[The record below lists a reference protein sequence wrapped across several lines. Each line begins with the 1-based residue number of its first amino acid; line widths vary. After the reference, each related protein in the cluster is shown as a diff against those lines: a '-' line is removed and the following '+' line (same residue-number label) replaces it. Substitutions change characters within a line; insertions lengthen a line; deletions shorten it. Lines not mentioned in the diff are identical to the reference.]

1 LQALRYRII
10 CHRRLGRH
18 RKAEFNDEIDL
29 MTLWFV
35 LALMTV
41 AAIFAVV
48 WPLAQAGR
56 KVRSGSDLAVY
67 RDQLDEIGRDRA
79 AGLIG
84 ETEAEAA
91 KVEVSRRLLAAADAE
106 ATATATA
113 ASPAWRRRSALVA
126 ALVVLSIG
134 STSIYLALGSPSLPG
149 QPLASLAGERL
160 ASRPQNQSIEALIA
174 QIEGHLASNPND
186 ARGWEVVAP
195 VYLRLGRFDDAIKAR
210 RAALALGGET
220 SERLSGLG
228 EALVA
233 ADDGKVTD
241 EAKSVFE
248 RAVALDAENIKARY
262 FIGVAAEQ
270 AGRPDDAAK
279 LWRAMLAGAPADAPW
294 ADFIRGE
301 IARLGAGGGPSPT
314 EQDVAAASDL
324 SAEQRTAMIR
334 GMIDRLAERLNRDG
348 SDLDGWQRL
357 VRSYMVL
364 GDQDKARAAASDA
377 RRALA
382 GEPDKLRRIE
392 EFVKGLGLEG

>member
-1 LQALRYRII
+1 VDGLVPPLESRI
-10 CHRRLGRH
+10 RP
-18 RKAEFNDEIDL
+18 DEIDP

-84 ETEAEAA
+84 ENEAEAA

-106 ATATATA
+106 AAAAPA
-113 ASPAWRRRSALVA
+113 ASPTWRRRSALVA
-126 ALVVLSIG
+126 ALAVLSVG
-134 STSIYLALGSPSLPG
+134 STSVYLALGSPSLPG
-149 QPLASLAGERL
+149 QPLASLRGEPL

-174 QIEGHLASNPND
+174 QIESHLAQNPND

-195 VYLRLGRFDDAIKAR
+195 VYLRLGRLDDAIKAR

-233 ADDGKVTD
+233 AADGKVTD
-241 EAKSVFE
+241 EAKTVFE
-248 RAVALDAENIKARY
+248 RAVTLDAENIKARY

-270 AGRPDDAAK
+270 NGRPADAAK
-279 LWRAMLAGAPADAPW
+279 LWSAMLAGAPADAPW

-301 IARLGAGGGPSPT
+301 IARVGTPAGMGSGPNPT

-324 SAEQRTAMIR
+324 SAEQRTVMIR
-334 GMIDRLAERLNRDG
+334 GMIERLAERLNRDG
-348 SDLDGWQRL
+348 SDLDGWLRL
-357 VRSYMVL
+357 VRSYMML